1 MTMVRCVAILILIV
15 LLLNG
20 CVRPLQPVPETLS
33 WTQRRELIQQRTQF
47 QFSGRMAIVVAEE
60 GFTATVRWQQQMAQS
75 AVQLNG
81 PLGLG
86 GASVQF
92 DGQQLEVRNAQGEVL
107 NDSAAQSELIQ
118 RLGFE
123 PPFEELR
130 YWLQG
135 VPHPG
140 STAQE
145 LLDAEQRLSVLRQND
160 WEIQYPAYQAVAGQ
174 WLPARVQLTRA
185 EVRVKV
191 IIAEWRP

>member
-1 MTMVRCVAILILIV
+1 MIRYVTILILIV

-20 CVRPLQPVPETLS
+20 CVRPLQPAPEALS
-33 WTQRRELIQQRTQF
+33 WPQRRELIQQRAQF
-47 QFSGRMAIVVAEE
+47 EFSGRIAVVVSQE
-60 GFTATVRWQQQMAQS
+60 GFTAAVRWQQQMAQS

-92 DGQQLEVRNAQGEVL
+92 DGQQLEVRNAQGKIL
-107 NDSAAQSELIQ
+107 NNDAAQSELIQ

-140 STAQE
+140 SAAQE

-160 WEIQYPAYQAVAGQ
+160 WEIFYPEYHAVAGQ
-174 WLPARVQLTRA
+174 WLPARLQLTRA
-185 EVRVKV
+185 AVRVK
-191 IIAEWRP
+191 IIIIRWQP